1 MKKDT
6 RSRILDAARTLIAR
20 SGYENMSIWAL
31 SEASEASNGSIYH
44 HFGSRDGVLR
54 ELLRRAILDFQ
65 HGLIRALRSHQADA
79 GDGVRAAVTHLLT
92 WSEQRPDDAR
102 LLLTHRELVIDHP
115 VDPGFFSAVDR
126 WLAAHAE
133 AGRMPAIGARTA
145 YALALAP
152 AQVFADQWLRERD
165 PASPLATHAGRLG
178 DAAWAAVVAA
188 GADPGR

>member
-1 MKKDT
+1 MRKDT
-6 RSRILDAARTLIAR
+6 RSRILDAARALIAR
-20 SGYENMSIWAL
+20 SGYENMSIWSLA
-31 SEASEASNGSIYH
+31 EASEASNGSIYH

-54 ELLRRAILDFQ
+54 ELLRRAILDYQ
-65 HGLIRALRSHQADA
+65 RGLMRTLLAHQEDA
-79 GDGVRAAVTHLLT
+79 AGGVRAAVAHLLT

-126 WLAAHAE
+126 WLAAHAR

-152 AQVFADQWLRERD
+152 AQAFADQWLRELD
-165 PASPLATHAGRLG
+165 PAPLAAHASRLG
-178 DAAWAAVVAA
+178 DAAWAALVAA
-188 GADPGR
+188 GPDPGR